1 MKILVNKLKLGLI
14 GLVGVGML
22 HLPAY
27 AVEDVLST
35 PAVQTKL
42 ASKNLL
48 LDIAKAGDRLVSVGS
63 RGHII
68 YSDDDGVSWQQS
80 IVPVAVLLNAISFV
94 DDSYGWAV
102 GHSGVVLHTTDGGKT
117 WVTQFDGNLA
127 NKMIITQ
134 AKRYVESIKNEMGIA
149 ATEDERSELE
159 YQAEDAS
166 YALEDAI
173 LDAEVGASK
182 PFLDVLFSSRTE
194 GFAVGAY
201 GYFFK
206 TKDGGI
212 TWENYGTRIENSDR
226 FHLNSINIAK
236 GGNLFIV
243 GEAGVLFRSKDGGE
257 SWVTLESPYAG
268 SFFGVTGTHESDVVI
283 VFGLRG
289 HLYRSQNA
297 GDSWTRIDSGSE
309 GTLMSAAVSQ
319 EGDISVVGNSGTVL
333 FSKDG
338 GRSFSEVIR
347 EDRLSN
353 TSAVFVEAEKIALVG
368 ENGVN
373 LAKPTGADF

>member
-1 MKILVNKLKLGLI
+1 MKILLNKLKAGLI
-14 GLVGVGML
+14 GMVGVGML
-22 HLPAY
+22 YSPAY
-27 AVEDVLST
+27 AVEDVLTT
-35 PAVQTKL
+35 PAAQTKL
-42 ASKNLL
+42 ASENLL

-80 IVPVAVLLNAISFV
+80 SVPVAVLLNAVSFV
-94 DDSYGWAV
+94 DDSHGWAV
-102 GHSGVVLHTTDGGKT
+102 GHSGVVLHTSDGGKT

-134 AKRYVESIKNEMGIA
+134 AERRVENIMNKMDLAS
-149 ATEDERSELE
+149 EDERAELE
-159 YQAEDAS
+159 YQAEDAR
-166 YALEDAI
+166 YALDDAI

-212 TWENYGTRIENSDR
+212 TWENYGTRIQNSDR
-226 FHLNSINIAK
+226 FHLNSINIVK
-236 GGNLFIV
+236 GGALFIV
-243 GEAGVLFRSKDGGE
+243 GEAGVIFRSKDGGE

-268 SFFGVTGTHESDVVI
+268 SFFGVTGTHERDVVI
-283 VFGLRG
+283 TFGLRG

-297 GDSWTRIDSGSE
+297 GDAWTRIDSGSE
-309 GTLMSAAVSQ
+309 GTLMSAAVSH
-319 EGDISVVGNSGTVL
+319 EGDISVVGNSGTIL

-338 GRSFSEVIR
+338 GRSFTEVIR

-368 ENGVN
+368 EDGVN
-373 LAKPTGADF
+373 IAKPTGANF

>member
-1 MKILVNKLKLGLI
+1 MKILLNKLKAGLI
-14 GLVGVGML
+14 GMVGVGML
-22 HLPAY
+22 YSPAY
-27 AVEDVLST
+27 AVEDVLTT
-35 PAVQTKL
+35 PAAQTKL
-42 ASKNLL
+42 ASENLL

-80 IVPVAVLLNAISFV
+80 SVPVAVLLNAVSFV
-94 DDSYGWAV
+94 DDSHGWAV
-102 GHSGVVLHTTDGGKT
+102 GHSGVVLHTSDGGKT

-134 AKRYVESIKNEMGIA
+134 AERRVENIMNKMDLAS
-149 ATEDERSELE
+149 EDERAELE
-159 YQAEDAS
+159 YQAEDAR
-166 YALEDAI
+166 YALDDAI

-212 TWENYGTRIENSDR
+212 TWENYGTRIQNSDR
-226 FHLNSINIAK
+226 FHLNSINIVK
-236 GGNLFIV
+236 GGALFIV
-243 GEAGVLFRSKDGGE
+243 GEAGVIFRSKDAGE

-268 SFFGVTGTHESDVVI
+268 SFFGVTGTHERDVVI
-283 VFGLRG
+283 TFGLRG

-297 GDSWTRIDSGSE
+297 GDAWTRIDSGSE
-309 GTLMSAAVSQ
+309 GTLMSAAVSH
-319 EGDISVVGNSGTVL
+319 EGDISVVGNSGTIL

-338 GRSFSEVIR
+338 GRSFTEVIR

-368 ENGVN
+368 EDGVN
-373 LAKPTGADF
+373 IAKPTGANF